1 MLIVIRWIIK
11 VVEVNQ
17 EDLRVNEI
25 IDKAGELVWDQ
36 DDFKVRMDF
45 RNI

>member
-17 EDLRVNEI
+17 EDPRVNEI
-25 IDKAGELVWDQ
+25 IDKAGELVRDQ
-36 DDFKVRMDF
+36 DDFKV
-45 RNI
+45 